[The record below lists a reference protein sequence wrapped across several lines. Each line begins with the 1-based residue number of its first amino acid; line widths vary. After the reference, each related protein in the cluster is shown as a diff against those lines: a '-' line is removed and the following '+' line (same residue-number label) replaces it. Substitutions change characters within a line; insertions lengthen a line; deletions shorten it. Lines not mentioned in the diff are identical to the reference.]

1 MKKSQKTPQKPN
13 KKSKKQVL
21 KKENKPADKA
31 KPKSFDA
38 RKPNFFERYQK
49 DAKEANLDIKR
60 EAIGAA
66 VVSVVVITMG
76 LLGTFYWKQPLLMA
90 PAALF
95 ASAYVFMLLNR
106 PKSILRKKVQEKQEE
121 FVHLLSFFRLFI
133 NNGKPV
139 YVALEETRT
148 YARGEMVHYFD
159 QLLSG
164 IDGDKTIEPY
174 LAFSNHFDS
183 MEIKQ
188 TMISIYELSLDGG
201 KERFLHFD
209 SIFERIAEEK
219 RNEAYERLKNRL
231 ANLNF
236 LPLIGS
242 VFSMG
247 LVTIAVVILMGSS
260 NYGF

>member
-1 MKKSQKTPQKPN
+1 MKKSQKTLQKPTKKT
-13 KKSKKQVL
+13 KKSVL
-21 KKENKPADKA
+21 KKENKPVYTA
-31 KPKSFDA
+31 KPKSADVH
-38 RKPNFFERYQK
+38 KPNFFERYKK
-49 DAKEANLDIKR
+49 DAKEANLDIKK
-60 EAIGAA
+60 EAIG
-66 VVSVVVITMG
+66 VIAITIVTIAIGM
-76 LLGTFYWKQPLLMA
+76 LGTFYWKQPLFMA
-90 PAALF
+90 SAILF
-95 ASAYVFMLLNR
+95 VLAYVFMFLNR
-106 PKSILRKKVQEKQEE
+106 PKSILRKKVQEKREE

-139 YVALEETRT
+139 YVALEEART
-148 YARGEMVHYFD
+148 YAQGEMVLYFD
-159 QLLSG
+159 ELLSG
-164 IDGDKTIEPY
+164 IDEDKTIEPY

-219 RNEAYERLKNRL
+219 RNEAYQRLKNRL